1 MKKMDLENIDQM
13 LKDQIGRKPK
23 ANNEMDPKASYYN
36 KKLYEMKSF
45 KTGVI
50 SNNKPVNILYEKQF
64 YGRVDLQH
72 IPVIVDSATLK
83 SRIIA
88 DGSEVKFLN
97 FVHDA
102 QTAFFSYWEFLKK
115 IKKVTKSSA
124 FYDISIKSSYI
135 DPGTLYFKYMNSMF
149 DDFKNYLKV
158 KKVIIKKFDNFI
170 DQFLDFVDIATP
182 ANPILFSTF
191 VGSRMAEPLIS
202 GICFDVNRLDLTEDS
217 LKYSLFTEDPNYALF
232 KKTATKFGFF
242 VDKHIPW
249 RLWADIDSPAMKPY
263 MDVYNLSQDNIYEK
277 NYVQANGYD
286 LELLRFYLIQ
296 FYNTYITNNQE
307 INEPEFKICS
317 KTGNM
322 IVNMKTYKLDFIKFE
337 QVKTS
342 LEFDRLI
349 LRLYAFIKVREN
361 NYSWNKA
368 KFENVVLT
376 FIQIKEGL
384 DTKAAIR
391 YIEPLV
397 RVPAAADF
405 KQRNFTF
412 R

>member
-1 MKKMDLENIDQM
+1 MNGMFED
-13 LKDQIGRKPK
+13 
-23 ANNEMDPKASYYN
+23 
-36 KKLYEMKSF
+36 
-45 KTGVI
+45 
-50 SNNKPVNILYEKQF
+50 
-64 YGRVDLQH
+64 
-72 IPVIVDSATLK
+72 LK
-83 SRIIA
+83 SI
-88 DGSEVKFLN
+88 
-97 FVHDA
+97 
-102 QTAFFSYWEFLKK
+102 LKSK
-115 IKKVTKSSA
+115 NT
-124 FYDISIKSSYI
+124 SIKNF
-135 DPGTLYFKYMNSMF
+135 DMF
-149 DDFKNYLKV
+149 L
-158 KKVIIKKFDNFI
+158 
-170 DQFLDFVDIATP
+170 DQFLDFVDLATP
-182 ANPILFSTF
+182 TSPILFSTF

-202 GICFDVNRLDLTEDS
+202 GMCFDVNSLDLTQDAI
-217 LKYSLFTEDPNYALF
+217 KYTLFTEDPNYAIF

-242 VDKHIPW
+242 IDKHIPW

-263 MDVYNLSQDNIYEK
+263 MDVYNLTQDNLYNK

-307 INEPEFKICS
+307 IKEPEFKICS
-317 KTGNM
+317 KSGTT
-322 IVNMKTYKLDFIKFE
+322 IVNIKTYKLDFLNFQQAKN
-337 QVKTS
+337 S
-342 LEFDRLI
+342 LDFDRLI
-349 LRLYAFIKVREN
+349 LRMYAFIKVREN

-368 KFENVVLT
+368 KFENVVAD